1 MNINPGEDPNQD
13 YRSVLNVVEAELWT
27 DGGWTKV
34 AHKMKKPRHDKM
46 ATVKRSVGN
55 NGYDETIAEDGIG
68 GINAMKTDHYNINS
82 DGERGRVHDREW
94 REENQQLDHEIE
106 HTK

>member
-1 MNINPGEDPNQD
+1 MSQL
-13 YRSVLNVVEAELWT
+13 LNVVEAELWT

-55 NGYDETIAEDGIG
+55 NGYDETIHEDGIG

-94 REENQQLDHEIE
+94 REENQRLDHEIE
-106 HTK
+106 HIK